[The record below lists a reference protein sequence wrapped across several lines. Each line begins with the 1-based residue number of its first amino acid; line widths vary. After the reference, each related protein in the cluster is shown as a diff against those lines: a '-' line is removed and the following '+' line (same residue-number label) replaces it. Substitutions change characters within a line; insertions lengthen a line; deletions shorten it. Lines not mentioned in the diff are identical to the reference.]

1 MKKFMVIFGILAMV
15 WFQSCQTPYNNID
28 LENESQNNG
37 TVTEQTNGENQND
50 NGNNENPSTNEDSN
64 SEENGQDENQEQV
77 EHICKGYFEI
87 EVGEDWTTFEY
98 VARDVGEVAYHN
110 CNRIWSNYLLDGIDS
125 NNKTIYIRDDSGS
138 VRISFTL
145 MLNNNEDKILITSD
159 YPTTYEVYDVIRN
172 ENGNTVELQFRT
184 K

>member
-28 LENESQNNG
+28 LENEGQNNG

-64 SEENGQDENQEQV
+64 NEENGQDENQQV
-77 EHICKGYFEI
+77 EHVCKDYFEI
-87 EVGEDWTTFEY
+87 EVGEDWTELTY
-98 VARDVGEVAYHN
+98 VAILTINDEQMIYGEN
-110 CNRIWSNYLLDGIDS
+110 CFFNIHKNKLYCHDINNDTIILNLTINTDRNRLL
-125 NNKTIYIRDDSGS
+125 
-138 VRISFTL
+138 VE
-145 MLNNNEDKILITSD
+145 NNNYQI
-159 YPTTYEVYDVIRN
+159 YDVIRN
-172 ENGNTVELQFRT
+172 GNIVTVEL